1 MRPEQVHQAQ
11 WEDAVREAAA
21 GDDARRAR
29 WVRNATMAAAS
40 IHADETEQ
48 HARFA
53 GWLAVQGLLESR
65 TSLDDVLRMGWAVV
79 ERIRVLGDRGHG
91 EQPRANGCGL
101 DPFELVCLRLR
112 GEARVDL
119 AEVQYYGRRRRPLAR
134 HWRGRVRA
142 GRWIPGP
149 AGTGGEVRPGAAETV
164 GTREGAA
171 CTQDREGPQPR
182 GDAPPEP
189 P

>member
-79 ERIRVLGDRGHG
+79 ERIRVLGEPTQAGRVRERGF
-91 EQPRANGCGL
+91 
-101 DPFELVCLRLR
+101 DPFDLVCLRLR
-112 GEARVDL
+112 SEALVDL

>member
-11 WEDAVREAAA
+11 WEDVVREAAA

-53 GWLAVQGLLESR
+53 GWLAVRGLLESR
-65 TSLDDVLRMGWAVV
+65 TPLDEALRMGWAVV
-79 ERIRVLGDRGHG
+79 ERIRVLGERGHV
-91 EQPRANGCGL
+91 ELLRASGCGL

-112 GEARVDL
+112 SEARVDL
-119 AEVQYYGRRRRPLAR
+119 AEVEYYGRRRRSLAR
-134 HWRGRVRA
+134 HWRCRVRT

-149 AGTGGEVRPGAAETV
+149 AGSDGEDRSGAVETAY
-164 GTREGAA
+164 GS
-171 CTQDREGPQPR
+171 
-182 GDAPPEP
+182 
-189 P
+189 